1 MPTINYYLKK
11 FGSFVAFLL
20 VVFSFMACV
29 KQEAVSPLDFQ
40 KNLLAGTGA
49 YQNTKHTWKID
60 SLSVNGTVYK
70 LSTVQKKYT
79 KTFSRD
85 GSYTDS
91 DGVIGTWTMPTLTDL
106 VLSFQAGMSGIK
118 ITNKFQL
125 VDINSVQL
133 HLKYDSSN
141 VKQDIIFILNN

>member
-11 FGSFVAFLL
+11 FGSFVPFLL

-125 VDINSVQL
+125 VDINAVQL

>member
-1 MPTINYYLKK
+1 MRTINYFKK
-11 FGSFVAFLL
+11 YIGPIAFFLL
-20 VVFSFMACV
+20 IVLSLMSCV
-29 KQEAVSPLDFQ
+29 KQQTVSALDFQ

-60 SLSVNGTVYK
+60 SLTVNGTAYK
-70 LSTVQKKYT
+70 LTTVQKRYS

-91 DGVIGTWTMPTLTDL
+91 DGVIGTWTMPTITDL

-118 ITNKFQL
+118 IINKFQV
-125 VDINSVQL
+125 VDINAVQL
-133 HLKYDSSN
+133 HLKYDSAN

>member
-1 MPTINYYLKK
+1 MPTNNYYLKN

-20 VVFSFMACV
+20 LVFSFMACV
-29 KQEAVSPLDFQ
+29 KQQPVSPLDFQ

-60 SLSVNGTVYK
+60 SLSVNGTVYI

-125 VDINSVQL
+125 VDINAVQL

>member
-125 VDINSVQL
+125 VDINAVQL